1 MATAAF
7 GMIILLSRRGF
18 EADNIDDFKGLNK
31 RSPWF
36 AGMMLIVMFS
46 MAGVPPFLGF
56 YAKVAV
62 IFAAVDASLTWLA
75 VLSVVLSVIG
85 AFYYLRVVKLMYF
98 DEPVD
103 ELAVE
108 GPSVLKLTLSFNGLL
123 ILGLGLFPNGLIA
136 VCERVFG

>member
-1 MATAAF
+1 
-7 GMIILLSRRGF
+7 
-18 EADNIDDFKGLNK
+18 
-31 RSPWF
+31 
-36 AGMMLIVMFS
+36 MFS

-85 AFYYLRVVKLMYF
+85 AFYYLRVVKVMYF

>member
-1 MATAAF
+1 MLVIAAA
-7 GMIILLSRRGF
+7 L
-18 EADNIDDFKGLNK
+18 ETGLVW
-31 RSPWF
+31 P
-36 AGMMLIVMFS
+36 AI
-46 MAGVPPFLGF
+46 
-56 YAKVAV
+56 
-62 IFAAVDASLTWLA
+62 LA
-75 VLSVVLSVIG
+75 VVFSVVG
-85 AFYYLRVVKLMYF
+85 AFYYLRIVKLMYF